1 MKKKLIFHLMLV
13 GCWILSLDPVSGQ
26 TYYEFASAYMGSK
39 TTQSSALI
47 RKVDASSALV
57 YYHDGS
63 QGVIAMV
70 DLSSNLRKAFLP
82 SDCKVSDMRITG
94 DNIYFCGSSNSGPVI
109 GHIKLSDYYLLLCVI

>member
-13 GCWILSLDPVSGQ
+13 GCWILSLNPVSGQ
-26 TYYEFASAYMGSK
+26 TYYEFASAFTGSK

-70 DLSSNLRKAFLP
+70 DLSLNLRKAYLP
-82 SDCKVSDMRITG
+82 SDCQVNDMRITG
-94 DNIYFCGSSNSGPVI
+94 DNIYFCGSTNSGPVI